1 MAWFSNWWDAL
12 TLFEQI
18 LYCVAL
24 PASLLLV
31 IKAILI
37 IVGAGDDGM
46 DGGDFDYASGPSEFG
61 AASMFTVQ
69 GVASFLCVFGWGAIL
84 MSRAGLPIIIALP
97 VAFATG
103 AVVMVVLARIMFSL
117 TKLAHVGT
125 LDTKILLG
133 AGGTVYLKIPP
144 KGQGK
149 GKVSVQTSERLVEF
163 DAVSESAEYIPN
175 ETPIRVVDILGENVL
190 VVEKTV

>member
-1 MAWFSNWWDAL
+1 
-12 TLFEQI
+12 
-18 LYCVAL
+18 
-24 PASLLLV
+24 
-31 IKAILI
+31 
-37 IVGAGDDGM
+37 
-46 DGGDFDYASGPSEFG
+46 
-61 AASMFTVQ
+61 
-69 GVASFLCVFGWGAIL
+69 
-84 MSRAGLPIIIALP
+84 
-97 VAFATG
+97 
-103 AVVMVVLARIMFSL
+103 MVVLARIMFSL